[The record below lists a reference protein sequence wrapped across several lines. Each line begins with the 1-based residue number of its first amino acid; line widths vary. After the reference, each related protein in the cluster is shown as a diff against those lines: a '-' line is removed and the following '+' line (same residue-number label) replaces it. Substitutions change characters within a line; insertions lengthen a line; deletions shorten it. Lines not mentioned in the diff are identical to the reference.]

1 VSTAL
6 SIKNLTAG
14 VGGREILKGIELELP
29 FGEVHALMGPNGSG
43 KSTLCHVLSGRNGY
57 DVVGVAKLA
66 GAELIGLD
74 VDERARL
81 GLMQGFQYPVEI
93 PGVKL
98 GEFVAAAAAEAGI
111 PEEEIAQRIE
121 AAATKFDMTRFLQRG
136 VNEDLSGGE
145 KKRSEIFQMA
155 VLGPKVAL
163 LDEIDSGLDID
174 AVREVAEA
182 VEVMRSPE
190 VGVLMIT
197 HYSRILRYVI
207 PDRVHVMVD
216 GRIVD
221 SGGPELA
228 EELEAGGYE
237 AVRSRL
243 GLAPASENGKA
254 PIVSGPPKAA
264 DPFSD
269 LPFER

>member
-1 VSTAL
+1 MTTAL
-6 SIKNLTAG
+6 SISSLTAS
-14 VGGREILKGIELELP
+14 VGGREILKGIELDLP

-43 KSTLCHVLSGRNGY
+43 KSTLCHVLSGRQGY
-57 DVVGVAKLA
+57 EVVGEVTLA
-66 GAELIGLD
+66 GAALLGLD

-98 GEFVAAAAAEAGI
+98 GDFVA
-111 PEEEIAQRIE
+111 E
-121 AAATKFDMTRFLQRG
+121 AAADAGVDQSEIDRRIADAAEKFDMTRFLERG

-145 KKRSEIFQMA
+145 KKRSELFQMA

-182 VEVMRSPE
+182 VEVMRSPL

-228 EELEAGGYE
+228 EELESGGYE
-237 AVRSRL
+237 AVRARL
-243 GLAPASENGKA
+243 GLAPAGENGQAKA
-254 PIVSGPPKAA
+254 NAT
-264 DPFSD
+264 DLCTD
-269 LPFER
+269 LPFET